1 MPAIRSETTEQEDM
15 EKVNGG
21 KSSNYFGFR
30 NHDEKKKEDQN
41 QNGTNTT
48 ITGPNTIAGL

>member
-1 MPAIRSETTEQEDM
+1 MEDM

-21 KSSNYFGFR
+21 QSSTYFGFR
-30 NHDEKKKEDQN
+30 KHDEKKKEDQN

-48 ITGPNTIAGL
+48 ITGPDIIAGL

>member
-1 MPAIRSETTEQEDM
+1 MADKTKELNMEDM

-21 KSSNYFGFR
+21 QSSTYFGFR
-30 NHDEKKKEDQN
+30 KHDEKKKEDQN

-48 ITGPNTIAGL
+48 ITSPDIIAGL